1 MNFLC
6 IPESRKPANR
16 RKLLGLLDSPS
27 PRCSMVATAK
37 AQNSSHAANRF
48 ANSRVRLE
56 KIADDFREIELDLE
70 DLVAI
75 DPLRFR
81 TVRTKDSS

>member
-1 MNFLC
+1 M
-6 IPESRKPANR
+6 I
-16 RKLLGLLDSPS
+16 
-27 PRCSMVATAK
+27 ATAK

-48 ANSRVRLE
+48 ANSRVRLD
-56 KIADDFREIELDLE
+56 KIGDFREIELDLE

-81 TVRTKDSS
+81 TFRTKDSSYGSRAGRAHEYPLG